1 MRGPALQPIVIAA
14 GGTGGHFF
22 PAEALADELVARG
35 HRVVLMTDAR
45 AAGKLPVSFAERE
58 VFVLRGAGIAG
69 RGLRRGASAVTS
81 MAAGVV
87 QARRILSRLDPLVV
101 VGFGGYPSVAP
112 IVATRLMRQV
122 PPVIV
127 HEQNAVLG
135 RANRLL
141 CRTAAVLALSFESTS
156 RVPRG
161 VRTVVTGN
169 PVRSGFNQSE
179 TFTRYTT
186 RDTRILVVGGS
197 QGARVFADEVPRA
210 IASLPDELRRGLHVI
225 QQCRP
230 EDLER
235 VRNFYRQHNIAAELS
250 PFFDNMPA
258 HMLSASLI
266 IGRAGAST
274 VAELRATARHAI
286 LIPLPN
292 AIDDHQMANARA
304 LEAEGFA
311 RVVPQ
316 HQIATLGA
324 CIAEAL
330 SRNETS
336 WSEARTAAFQS
347 AIQSGGAAARLADL
361 VLQHAQVRA

>member
-1 MRGPALQPIVIAA
+1 MQPIVIAA

-22 PAEALADELVARG
+22 PAEALANELVARG

-45 AAGKLPVSFAERE
+45 AATKLPVSFSERE

-87 QARRILSRLDPLVV
+87 QARRILSRLDPLAV

-112 IVATRLMRQV
+112 IVATRLMRQA

-141 CRTAAVLALSFESTS
+141 CRAAAVLALSFERTS

-161 VRTVVTGN
+161 VRTALTGN
-169 PVRSGFNQSE
+169 PVRAGFDQSK
-179 TFTRYTT
+179 THMVWRI
-186 RDTRILVVGGS
+186 RGKRILVVGGS

-210 IASLPDELRRGLHVI
+210 IASMPDTLRRGLSVI

-230 EDLER
+230 EDLDR
-235 VRNFYRQHNIAAELS
+235 VRSFYHQHDIAAELS
-250 PFFDNMPA
+250 SFFDDMPDR
-258 HMLSASLI
+258 MLTASVVVA
-266 IGRAGAST
+266 RAGAST
-274 VAELRATARHAI
+274 IAELRATAKPAV

-292 AIDDHQMANARA
+292 AIDDHQTANARA

-311 RVVPQ
+311 RVIPQ
-316 HQIATLGA
+316 REIATLSRCLA
-324 CIAEAL
+324 DMLSAEL
-330 SRNETS
+330 QPL
-336 WSEARTAAFQS
+336 SEAQGAAYRS
-347 AIQSGGAAARLADL
+347 AYVCGAAAARLADL